1 MIFRRVVPLFL
12 SALSPLAAANFPVV
26 PRSERVLSEED
37 VKDFWITRLRSMP
50 FPPPASGELEGE
62 SERERELARRK
73 ALTREIRE
81 GLHDVAARLVSLSH
95 NVEVWSRRGDEHAAA
110 RTEATLVR
118 LRERLA
124 RLAELEARRDHTHL
138 PEDDGGRALTRE
150 IERLQSAIRQEEEM
164 V

>member
-1 MIFRRVVPLFL
+1 MIFRRIAPLFL

-50 FPPPASGELEGE
+50 FPPPEPGELEGE
-62 SERERELARRK
+62 SERELARRK
-73 ALTREIRE
+73 ALTQEIRE
-81 GLHDVAARLVSLSH
+81 GLHDVAARLVSLNH
-95 NVEVWSRRGDEHAAA
+95 NVEAWIRRGNLDEAA
-110 RTEATLVR
+110 RTEERLVR

-124 RLAELEARRDHTHL
+124 RLAELEARRNHNHL
-138 PEDDGGRALTRE
+138 TGDDGGRALTRE